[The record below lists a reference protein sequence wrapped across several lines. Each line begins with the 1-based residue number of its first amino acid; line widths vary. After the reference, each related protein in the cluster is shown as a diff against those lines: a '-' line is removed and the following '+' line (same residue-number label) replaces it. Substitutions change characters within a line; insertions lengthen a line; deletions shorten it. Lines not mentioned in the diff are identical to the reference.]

1 MDLREHLAPT
11 LEVLDAAG
19 EPILPVVRGEVA
31 DRLRRQ
37 LRVGPSSVLQS
48 AAREAQPG
56 VPVMFALVD
65 GLRVAVIGVADAA
78 RTRFTL
84 LLAERADAGRDSAR
98 RVELTRMLAW
108 LARAFGSTSA
118 NRARD
123 WRELSVLHQVL
134 QKTVAAGS
142 IPGVLH
148 AYAEALAVWADI
160 DTRAYSGN
168 YTGRYVLD
176 VALAGASASDAPH
189 TLLVT
194 ALDAVRERRHL
205 NAAEARALGF
215 APGTDIILSP
225 IRIADQ
231 VPWLVSYSGRFTEAD
246 EERIA
251 LFEDMLVAALD
262 ATDEVEASR
271 LMWLMMQHLVDTKR
285 TPRDAAM
292 ASLAELERTGLC
304 TAALLIVRRGGM
316 AVLQLGVPVPD
327 AGRNDAWPS
336 AAIQQFALTV
346 PEPFEASLTLWR
358 PADRPFSERETRLG
372 SIGASVLG
380 DWASGVL
387 DRGDL
392 GSDEATD
399 EAADRRQPDGANVS
413 LLVILP
419 GATSTSQEQR
429 ETWLGDI
436 RPQLRP
442 GDIIG
447 ALASGEISVLLPG
460 AAAEG
465 AEAVASRLS
474 RLFTQR
480 PTLAMLVG
488 APIGIASVDRPG
500 HPSND

>member
-1 MDLREHLAPT
+1 MDLREHLTPH

-37 LRVGPSSVLQS
+37 LRVVPSTALQS
-48 AAREAQPG
+48 AVHDAQPG
-56 VPVMFALVD
+56 VPVSFALVD
-65 GLRVAVIGVADAA
+65 GLRVAVIGVNDAA
-78 RTRFTL
+78 RARFTL

-118 NRARD
+118 NRTRD

-134 QKTVAAGS
+134 QKTVAGGS
-142 IPGVLH
+142 VPGLLR

-160 DTRAYSGN
+160 DTRAYLGN
-168 YTGRYVLD
+168 YAGRYVLD

-189 TLLVT
+189 DMPAA
-194 ALDAVRERRHL
+194 ALAAVRERRRL
-205 NAAEARALGF
+205 DSAEARALGF
-215 APGTDIILSP
+215 VAGVDTILSP
-225 IRIADQ
+225 IRVADQ
-231 VPWLVSYSGRFTEAD
+231 VPWLIAYSGRFAEAE

-251 LFEDMLVAALD
+251 LFEDMLAPALD

-271 LMWLMMQHLVDTKR
+271 LMWLMMQHLVDAKR
-285 TPRDAAM
+285 APLDAAT
-292 ASLAELERTGLC
+292 AALAELERTGLC
-304 TAALLIVRRGGM
+304 TAALLIVRRGGV

-336 AAIQQFALTV
+336 AVVQHFTLTV

-358 PADRPFSERETRLG
+358 PADQPFSQRETRLG

-392 GSDEATD
+392 GPHQAADES
-399 EAADRRQPDGANVS
+399 ADRRQSHGANVS

-419 GATSTSQEQR
+419 GHTSASQAQR

-442 GDIIG
+442 VDIVG

-465 AEAVASRLS
+465 AEAVATRLS

-480 PTLAMLVG
+480 PALAMLIG
-488 APIGIASVDRPG
+488 APIGIASVDRPD
-500 HPSND
+500 HPSNG